1 MREPEIVFDLE
12 GRFGRFELRAAARV
26 PAQGVT
32 AIVGASGAGKTT
44 LLRCLA
50 GLARAQG
57 RIEIAGEVWQD
68 GARFSP
74 PHRRGVGYVFQ
85 EPSLFPHLNVAGN
98 LIFAQR
104 RAPSGP
110 GPELDET
117 VRMLGLGP
125 LLDRAPDGLS
135 GGERQRVAIARA
147 LVSKPRLLL
156 LDEPLSSLDPEGK
169 AEVLPFLYR
178 LHRELALPVFLISHD
193 TLEVA
198 RLADRQLRMEA
209 GRLTPV
215 SEADDPLSAFDA
227 DQIRALATA
236 ALEAGLARPPKD
248 DAA

>member
-1 MREPEIVFDLE
+1 MSEGEITFALA
-12 GRFGRFELRAAARV
+12 GRFGDFALDAAATV
-26 PAQGVT
+26 PARGVT

-50 GLARAQG
+50 GLERANG
-57 RIEIAGEVWQD
+57 RIEVAGEVWQD
-68 GARFSP
+68 AAHVTP
-74 PHRRGVGYVFQ
+74 AHRRGVGYVFQ
-85 EPSLFPHLNVAGN
+85 EPSLFPHLSVAKN
-98 LIFAQR
+98 LDFAAR
-104 RAPSGP
+104 RAPAGP
-110 GPELDET
+110 GPEGPET
-117 VRMLGLGP
+117 IRMLGLAS
-125 LLDRAPDGLS
+125 LLDRMPDRLS

-156 LDEPLSSLDPEGK
+156 LDEPLSSLDPQGK

-178 LHRELALPVFLISHD
+178 LHRELALPVFLVSHD

-198 RLADRQLRMEA
+198 RLADRALRMQA
-209 GRLTPV
+209 GRLAPV
-215 SEADDPLSAFDA
+215 TKADDPLSAFDA